1 MQYCMGMQHGSE
13 KVSLEILESPDLV
26 LLSMVFVMGI
36 VLDVFDG
43 VDSIAGIGHTR
54 FFYKN
59 V

>member
-26 LLSMVFVMGI
+26 PLSMVFVMGI

-54 FFYKN
+54 FFL
-59 V
+59 